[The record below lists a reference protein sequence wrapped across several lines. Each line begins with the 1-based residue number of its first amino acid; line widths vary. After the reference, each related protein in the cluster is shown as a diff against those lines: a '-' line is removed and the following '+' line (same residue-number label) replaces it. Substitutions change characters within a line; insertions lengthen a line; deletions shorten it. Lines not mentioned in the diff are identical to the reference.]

1 MHHFKY
7 VNFCW
12 DDAKAATLKG
22 ADRLVYRSN
31 LLGSDQRITNTGGGN
46 TSSKLIEKD
55 PLTGEDVEVLWV
67 KGSGG
72 DLRTAGREFFSSL
85 YQSKL
90 VGLQASYGARAD
102 KGLKSQAE
110 DDMVAAYNHTTF
122 NLNPRPSSIDT
133 PLHSFVPGK
142 FVDHMHPNAIIAIAA
157 SKRCVELTRE
167 IFAGEMDYVPW
178 MRPGFE
184 LGLAMQEISAKNPK
198 CRAIMMGQHGFISW
212 ADDDKECYTETLR
225 YIETAATF
233 IEAKYAAKGGDAT
246 AFGGA
251 KYQTLPVEKR
261 AEIFAAINPWLRG
274 QVSQQRRFIGTVQD
288 DEKILRFVNSKDAA
302 RLAELG
308 TSCPDHFLRTKI
320 KPLYVKLDGEFESL
334 SPLERFK
341 LALSETDDDSLSKH
355 ESFRHNEDSRVKP
368 VQERLKM
375 LLPFVREGRYITIE
389 LNSEGQPELVLK
401 NISFAESLVKPMG
414 YEFNGK
420 HACENFTE
428 KAVETLTWA
437 IRFYVNKRLRDE
449 RNECGIAAVTKADS
463 SPEALAHFIA
473 ALKTKLAAGIAQYR
487 KDYATYYEK
496 CKRSNSPAMRDPNP
510 TVVLIPGLGMVAWGK
525 DKSESRVTAEFYN
538 CAVEVMRGAEAIDEY
553 IALPQQEAFDIEYW
567 LLEEAKLKRMP
578 AEKELARQV
587 VIVIGAGSGIGKETA
602 HRISKEGAQIVC
614 VDLNEAAAKATADEL
629 IAKLGQGIGVAG
641 TGLSGCGPAIGLGAN
656 ITGRASIRSM
666 LDKVALAY
674 GGFDHIAVTAGI
686 FVPSDTTGHI
696 PDDKW
701 ALTFGINVTGS
712 YLVADEA
719 SITWRAQ
726 GLRGNLVL
734 TTSANAAVAKKGS
747 VAYDCSKAA
756 ANHLVREL
764 AIELSPLVRVNGVAP
779 ATVVQGSAMFPRD
792 RVIGSLAKYNI
803 PYTDDEATESL
814 VTKLAQFYADRTLT
828 KSPITPA
835 DQAEA
840 YFLLISNR
848 LSKTTGQVITVDG
861 GLHEAFLR

>member
-1 MHHFKY
+1 MAEKTYQY
-7 VNFCW
+7 VCNLW
-12 DDAKAATLKG
+12 NDTEAAQLAG
-22 ADRLVYRSN
+22 MDRLVYRSN
-31 LLGSDQRITNTGGGN
+31 KLGADQRITNTGGGN

-55 PLTGEDVEVLWV
+55 PLTGEPVEVLWV

-90 VGLQASYGARAD
+90 IGLQKSYAARAD

-110 DDMVAAYNHTTF
+110 DEMVAAYNHTTF
-122 NLNPRPSSIDT
+122 NLNPRASSIDT
-133 PLHSFVPGK
+133 PLHSFIPGK

-157 SKRCVELTRE
+157 SARCVELTKE
-167 IFAGEMDYVPW
+167 IFGDEMDYVPW

-184 LGLAMQEISAKNPK
+184 LGLAMQAICQKNPK
-198 CRAIMMGQHGFISW
+198 ARAIMMGQHGFISW
-212 ADDDKECYTETLR
+212 ANDDKECYLYTLDC
-225 YIETAATF
+225 IEKASAY
-233 IEAKYAAKGGDAT
+233 IEAKYQAKGGDAT

-251 KYQTLPVEKR
+251 KYQTLSPEQR
-261 AEIFAAINPWLRG
+261 HGTFAAILPWLRG

-320 KPLYVKLDGEFESL
+320 KPLYVDWN
-334 SPLERFK
+334 PQ
-341 LALSETDDDSLSKH
+341 A
-355 ESFRHNEDSRVKP
+355 ED
-368 VQERLKM
+368 L
-375 LLPFVREGRYITIE
+375 
-389 LNSEGQPELVLK
+389 
-401 NISFAESLVKPMG
+401 
-414 YEFNGK
+414 
-420 HACENFTE
+420 
-428 KAVETLTWA
+428 
-437 IRFYVNKRLRDE
+437 
-449 RNECGIAAVTKADS
+449 
-463 SPEALAHFIA
+463 A
-473 ALKTKLAAGIAQYR
+473 ALKTKLKAGLEQYR
-487 KDYATYYEK
+487 KDYAAYYAK
-496 CKRSNSPAMRDPNP
+496 CKHVNSPAMRDPNP
-510 TVVLIPGLGMVAWGK
+510 TVVLIPGLGLIAWGK

-538 CAVEVMRGAEAIDEY
+538 CAVEVMRGAEAIDKY

-602 HRISKEGAQIVC
+602 HRLVKEGAHIVC
-614 VDLNEAAAKATADEL
+614 VDMKLDTAQATAKEITD
-629 IAKLGQGIGVAG
+629 KYGVGIGVAG
-641 TGLSGCGPAIGLGAN
+641 SGVSNCGPALGLACN
-656 ITGRASIRSM
+656 ITDRASVRAM
-666 LDKVALAY
+666 LDQVALAY
-674 GGFDHIAVTAGI
+674 GGFDSICVTAGV
-686 FVPSDTTGHI
+686 FWPSDTSGHI

-701 ALTFGINVTGS
+701 AFTFGVNVTGS
-712 YLVADEA
+712 YIVGDEA
-719 SITWRAQ
+719 ARTWKEQ
-726 GLRGNLVL
+726 GLKGQLVL
-734 TTSANAAVAKKGS
+734 TTSANAVVAKKGS

-764 AIELSPLVRVNGVAP
+764 AIELAPTVRVNGVAP

-814 VTKLAQFYADRTLT
+814 VKKLAQFYADRTLT
-828 KSPITPA
+828 KAPITPA

-840 YFLLISNR
+840 YFLLVSQR